1 MSQTHKQKIAALL
14 AVTLILCDLMSGSP
28 AHLQARQKNN
38 QTEWSEEPTPE
49 PTEEPT
55 AEPTEEPEPTAA
67 SQPNETPKPV
77 KKYELVSPHAKY
89 YKGGTKGIHYRKIKG
104 KKVYHLYSYTTDSVK
119 LVMSQASTFEVYG
132 GASKKEVKKKLVT
145 VSSSGVVKCKT
156 KNKKIYTLLKA
167 TSKVT
172 GESCYIYIYFNEKI
186 KSKSGSK
193 IKLWEKKKAT
203 VSFNYAKKK
212 LSFEIKNKKIASVNK
227 NGRITAKKKGTTYL
241 FVKVKD
247 SDKNQCRIKIV
258 VKEEPWIVSE
268 KDQKYDYA
276 EMTRDLRKI
285 ARKYPG
291 KTGLSSI
298 GRTYDNREIW
308 CLRVGN
314 PSAAKKLVIDAAIHA
329 REWKNTQVIMRQT
342 EEILREYSEH
352 RARFRSICLYIL
364 PMDNPDGVTI
374 SQYGASGIRNAK
386 LRKKIQK
393 IGHFNTWKNN
403 ARGVNINNNFP
414 AGFSADKKKDKKK
427 GKKRKPDATTY
438 TGKKAASEKETKALI
453 SFIKRIS
460 PKTVLNLHSTGS
472 ILYWDFDVS
481 SPLHEK
487 QYRLASEIKKRNHYR
502 MMPKSSS
509 TEEHGGFADWLVY
522 EKKIVSVTVETGT
535 VPCPLP
541 HSQYKKI
548 YKRNKKMFRWF
559 MLSY

>member
-1 MSQTHKQKIAALL
+1 M
-14 AVTLILCDLMSGSP
+14 
-28 AHLQARQKNN
+28 
-38 QTEWSEEPTPE
+38 
-49 PTEEPT
+49 
-55 AEPTEEPEPTAA
+55 
-67 SQPNETPKPV
+67 
-77 KKYELVSPHAKY
+77 
-89 YKGGTKGIHYRKIKG
+89 
-104 KKVYHLYSYTTDSVK
+104 
-119 LVMSQASTFEVYG
+119 F
-132 GASKKEVKKKLVT
+132 
-145 VSSSGVVKCKT
+145 
-156 KNKKIYTLLKA
+156 
-167 TSKVT
+167 
-172 GESCYIYIYFNEKI
+172 
-186 KSKSGSK
+186 
-193 IKLWEKKKAT
+193 WEKKKAT

-212 LSFEIKNKKIASVNK
+212 LFFEIKNKKIASVNK

-268 KDQKYDYA
+268 KDKKYDYA

-285 ARKYPG
+285 AHKYPG
-291 KTGLSSI
+291 KTGLSSL

-342 EEILREYSEH
+342 EEILREYGEH
-352 RARFRSICLYIL
+352 RARFRSTCLYIL

-438 TGKKAASEKETKALI
+438 RGKKAASEKETKALI
-453 SFIKRIS
+453 SFVKRIS